1 MAKQEKAKKVK
12 PDKAAKKANRK
23 PKGEG
28 GFFQK
33 ILFQNL
39 ALSVVMLG
47 VFIGI
52 VFIVMGSM
60 SSIVETSTTAST
72 NEAELLIHEGNLKV
86 AISDMDADVN
96 NIVNLA
102 GVTSSTK
109 LQEYADSVA
118 ASRQVIEEELT
129 YMSDSILVSQ
139 VEDGAIQY
147 DSLRSTAN
155 VMMEQATQICDD
167 VLEGKKTNATV
178 ALGTTYA
185 DSLKMTRSSL
195 SKAEESITGLVEG
208 MGTYLDQNRT
218 SAMIRVYIGILVF
231 VVAIVIN
238 LLLNHM
244 RITKVVAGISKEIQ
258 SIIKDIN
265 NGHGD
270 LTARLKTE
278 TTTEL
283 AQITSGF
290 NQFMEALQNVIR
302 EVKDGAVTLSSS
314 SDAITGQVQLVSDN
328 ISNTSAALEQLE
340 ASMSNVTD
348 SAEQVRGRLEDVR
361 SAADDIRSE
370 ASEGAQQATAV
381 QTEAEEIRNTALQK
395 KNNTG
400 ARMEE
405 LAKVLDVSVKN
416 SEQVN
421 QIAGLT
427 NDILD
432 ISSQT
437 NLLALNASI
446 EAARA
451 GEAGKGFAVVADE
464 ISKLA
469 ANSRESAS
477 NIQEISGQVTQA
489 VTELSKNAMEVIEF
503 INGTVL
509 ADYDAFVETGEKYE
523 HTATIMDEI
532 LAKFTE
538 KADHLNQIMDEM
550 VDSVEVITQS
560 VDEST
565 EAIRLSANSSS
576 EIVGEIQ
583 GIGSALDENN
593 RVTGRLNES
602 ASRFENL

>member
-12 PDKAAKKANRK
+12 PAKAAKTNRK

-39 ALSVVMLG
+39 ALSVIMLG

-52 VFIVMGSM
+52 VFMVMGAM

-109 LQEYADSVA
+109 LQEYADSVE

-147 DSLRSTAN
+147 DSLNSTAQ
-155 VMMEQATQICDD
+155 VMMEQATQICND

-195 SKAEESITGLVEG
+195 DKAEESITGLVEG
-208 MGTYLDQNRT
+208 MGDYLDQNRA
-218 SAMIRVYIGILVF
+218 SAMRQVYIGVIIFLI
-231 VVAIVIN
+231 AIAVN
-238 LLLNHM
+238 LFLNHA
-244 RITKVVAGISKEIQ
+244 RITKVVGSIASEIQ

-265 NGHGD
+265 SGHGD

-348 SAEQVRGRLEDVR
+348 SAEQVRSRLDDVR

-523 HTATIMDEI
+523 HTATIMDDI